1 MHRRILPYRHDYTV
15 LMESTLMDDDGKA
28 RAGSQMLHLKRGA
41 LAFYYIAFIAI
52 SVLTVIGVLFGDP
65 GDSLVGLP
73 MVFILGLAIFTDRR
87 SIHVPPEM
95 IVLVIVAFFIA
106 LASRGL
112 DGDNVILEALGHTM
126 TGINLGLLGLI
137 LVYILLKSMPGIRDE
152 NRRVVAFISVC
163 IALASYTMV
172 CMAQYLV
179 QTALD
184 RNVMPDTDGM
194 MVEMASVLLGSVIVG
209 AVYDFR
215 RSKNLFGG
223 IVNSFLEENSEFIGM
238 DDMQRN
244 NILRLIEEGESEWLE
259 FKSTLRT
266 NLQTGETDKRMEK
279 AVLKTIVAFLN
290 SEGGDLLVG
299 VADDGEIIGADVASF
314 GNKDKMGLHLSNL
327 MSSQIGSAFLPCISF
342 FMVDFGDKTV
352 IRVKVD
358 RCAKPAFLKD
368 GKTELF
374 YVRKGPQSEELTG
387 MSLISYV
394 NNRGKKRGKRF

>member
-1 MHRRILPYRHDYTV
+1 
-15 LMESTLMDDDGKA
+15 MDEDGTN
-28 RAGSQMLHLKRGA
+28 RTGYQMLHLKKGA
-41 LAFYYIAFIAI
+41 LAFYCISFIAI
-52 SVLTVIGVLFGDP
+52 SALTVIGVIFGDL

-73 MVFILGLAIFTDRR
+73 MIFILGLAIFTDRR

-95 IVLVIVAFFIA
+95 IVLVIAAFFVA
-106 LASRGL
+106 LVSRGL
-112 DGDNVILEALGHTM
+112 DGDNVILEAVGHTM
-126 TGINLGLLGLI
+126 TGINLGLLGMI

-152 NRRVVAFISVC
+152 NRRVVAFISIC
-163 IALASYTMV
+163 IALASYTIV
-172 CMAQYLV
+172 CMVQYV
-179 QTALD
+179 FQTVLD
-184 RNVMPDTDGM
+184 RNVISDLDSM
-194 MVEMASVLLGSVIVG
+194 MAEMVFVLLGSVIVG
-209 AVYDFR
+209 ALYDVR

-238 DDMQRN
+238 DDMQRSD
-244 NILRLIEEGESEWLE
+244 ILRLIEEGESEWLE

-290 SEGGDLLVG
+290 SEGGNLLVG
-299 VADDGEIIGADVASF
+299 VADDGEIVGADVISF

-358 RCAKPAFLKD
+358 RCDKPAFLKD
-368 GKTELF
+368 GKVEMF

-394 NNRGKKRGKRF
+394 NNREEKKGLC